1 MSTGKNKQ
9 VTSHNS
15 CHANDNSSFFTAFL
29 IFSEFY
35 DFFNKKTLD
44 ILIFLADKAD
54 KADKA
59 DNATM
64 NYSGEKRGIF
74 KKLIN
79 FMPPQEAI

>member
-54 KADKA
+54 
-59 DNATM
+59 NATM